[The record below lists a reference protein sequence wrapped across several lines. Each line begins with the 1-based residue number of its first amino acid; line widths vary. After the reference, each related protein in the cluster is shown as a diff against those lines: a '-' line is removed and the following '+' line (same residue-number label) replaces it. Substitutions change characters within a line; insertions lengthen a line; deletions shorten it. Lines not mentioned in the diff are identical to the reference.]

1 MTAEQMLGFVVVLF
15 TAAGIGFFSLKQ
27 IRAQFPA
34 LIRKIPPIA
43 RLKRAIGLS
52 VEDGSRVH
60 VSLGSPGLTEP
71 ASTSALVGL
80 STLHRVGQLSSTS
93 DQPPVCTSGEG
104 NFALLSKDVLRGVAV
119 ETNTYESY
127 DPDQGWLTGI
137 TPFSYALGAME
148 VISDPIVKTNILV
161 GNFGAEAALLS
172 SAAERRQTFTLAASH
187 SLVGQAIF
195 LATSRDVLLGE
206 ELYALPAYLNYRPA
220 HLASLRV
227 QDILRFIVGAA
238 LLAGALLRALGVL

>member
-1 MTAEQMLGFVVVLF
+1 MTGEMLLGFIVVLF
-15 TAAGIGFFSLKQ
+15 TALGIAFFSLKR

-34 LIRKIPPIA
+34 YIRKIPPIA

-60 VSLGSPGLTEP
+60 VSLGSPGLSEP
-71 ASTSALVGL
+71 AGTSALVGL

-93 DQPPVCTSGEG
+93 DQPPVCTSGDG
-104 NFALLSKDVLRGVAV
+104 NFTLLSRDVLRGVAV
-119 ETNTYESY
+119 ETNTYDSFK
-127 DPDQGWLTGI
+127 PDQGWLTGI

-148 VISDPIVKTNILV
+148 VIKDPIVKTNILI

-172 SAAERRQTFTLAASH
+172 TAVEQRQSFTLSASH

-195 LATSRDVLLGE
+195 MATSRDVLLGE

-227 QDILRFIVGAA
+227 QDLLRYLVGAF
-238 LLAGALLRALGVL
+238 LVAGTLLRALGIL